1 MTTTKQLIVCFKP
14 GTKRTSCMHVHDKSK
29 AKLVKELKDMD
40 IHVVNVSTE
49 ELSSCL
55 SGYTASEDVQ
65 YVEEDYRIQ
74 VEPIEEMR
82 ELSSVEP
89 IRTTASTTDPLFARQ
104 WGLENINA
112 QAAWEL
118 ARTSTRSA
126 KIAILDTG
134 VNQIHPDLRG
144 KVIHQTNLSDALTA
158 EDVHGHGTHVAGIAA
173 AITNNGK
180 GISGISYN
188 AASIMNIKVLDDTGG
203 GSSSDVAQGIIYA
216 TNRGANIINL
226 SLGSEMSNETL
237 RNAVRYAASN
247 GVLLVGAAGNN
258 GSDKMNFPAAYDDV
272 LAVTATNRNNEL
284 AEFSNYGSWV
294 DVAAPGEDILSTFSG
309 ELSQSSSLYRVVS
322 GTSQATPFISGLA
335 GLLKASNPAL
345 TKGQIRAVIQRSSIP
360 VSPGTIR
367 FGKVDAMKAIELSQN
382 AVRSLPGKLPPVWW
396 FHRNR

>member
-1 MTTTKQLIVCFKP
+1 
-14 GTKRTSCMHVHDKSK
+14 MHMHDKSK
-29 AKLVKELKDMD
+29 ARFVKELKDMD
-40 IHVVNVSTE
+40 IHVVNVPTE
-49 ELSSCL
+49 VLPSCL
-55 SGYTASEDVQ
+55 SEYKVSADVL

-82 ELSSVEP
+82 MLSSVEP

-134 VNQIHPDLRG
+134 VNQTHPDLRG
-144 KVIHQTNLSDALTA
+144 KVIHHANLSDAPTA

-173 AITNNGK
+173 AITNNGR
-180 GISGISYN
+180 GIAGMSYN

-203 GSSSDVAQGIIYA
+203 GLSSDVAQGIIYA

-237 RNAVRYAASN
+237 RNAVRYAANN

-258 GSDKMNFPAAYDDV
+258 GSDTMNYPAAYDDV
-272 LAVTATNRNNEL
+272 LSVAATNQNNEL

-309 ELSQSSSLYRVVS
+309 ESVQSSSQYRVAS

-345 TKGQIRAVIQRSSIP
+345 TKGQIRTVIQRSSIP

-367 FGKVDAMKAIELSQN
+367 FGKVDAMKAIELSRN
-382 AVRSLPGKLPPVWW
+382 AVRSLPGRLPPVWW